1 MVDQGFKV
9 HFNALCRDL
18 SKDFLIKRPL
28 RRCTSFPNIE
38 INVNSCYSF
47 IILSNLSKCTVLL
60 DVEGGGGKVQKWES
74 YSTRVIR
81 WSQAIQGATDPET
94 WSECITCQDPS
105 SGL

>member
-1 MVDQGFKV
+1 V
-9 HFNALCRDL
+9 HFDALCRDL

-38 INVNSCYSF
+38 INVSSCYSF
-47 IILSNLSKCTVLL
+47 IVLSNLSKCTVLL

-81 WSQAIQGATDPET
+81 WSQAIQGGRT
-94 WSECITCQDPS
+94 QKLGPS
-105 SGL
+105 VSRAKNPLRVSDT